1 MKKSKKE
8 IEKRKPGAKDW
19 AKIRALY
26 LRGETLDFVMEQIPY
41 LDVKRFTIT
50 EKMSREGINKKKK
63 EIEEKTRAKLCKR
76 IEEEK
81 IEANE
86 RHIKLFNQ
94 SLDVIQTLIDQYKE
108 ELKQGK
114 AKPRA
119 SAYNMDLIVSGI
131 TKAQKGLR
139 VALGIDENGNLSEQ
153 KQPEVFFIEGVSEED
168 I

>member
-1 MKKSKKE
+1 MKKDKRKE
-8 IEKRKPGAKDW
+8 VEKRKPTAKDW

-26 LRGETLDFVMEQIPY
+26 LRGETLDYVMEQIPH
-41 LDVKRFTIT
+41 LDIKRSSIT

-94 SLDVIQTLIDQYKE
+94 SLDVIQTLIDQYKD

-119 SAYNMDLIVSGI
+119 SAYNMDLIMSGI
-131 TKAQKGLR
+131 SKAQKGLR
-139 VALGIDENGNLSEQ
+139 VALGIDENGNLTD
-153 KQPEVFFIEGVSEED
+153 KQPDVFFIEGIKED
-168 I
+168 DI